1 MPPGDVWRNLKGTVA
16 AFFQFGIKRPAIK
29 SLSGGQLEVRASD
42 DSAYANLRVATP
54 LVDNDA
60 VTKHYADKLE
70 KPMIISRQVDGDTT
84 PTNTGVRGHI
94 LVNSDGTDA
103 DIGDVWFDD
112 GSGAGNAEKLVAVE
126 GRTIAVTDA
135 LTGGTVS
142 WDADSIY
149 IWDTDPAT
157 DVWVK
162 IGDVGHLS
170 GAVREIRY
178 IIDNSASQDS
188 TSSIPAN
195 NRIVFCSFEI
205 TTPYSGGATLSVGNT
220 ATVDLFM
227 GTSQNRPQN
236 PAGSIFEVGQDT
248 AQGGSATVVR
258 TTITGAPAAGA
269 GVVVVRYCT
278 PNA

>member
-16 AFFQFGIKRPAIK
+16 TFFQFGIGRPAIK
-29 SLSGGQLEVRASD
+29 SLAGGQLEVRSSD

-54 LVDNDA
+54 SDDNDA

-70 KPMIISRQVDGDTT
+70 KPMIVSRQVDGDTT
-84 PTNTGVRGHI
+84 PTNTATRGHI
-94 LVNSDGTDA
+94 IVNSNGTAA

-112 GSGAGNAEKLVAVE
+112 GSSSGNAELLTAVE
-126 GRTIAVTDA
+126 GRTVAITDA

-162 IGDVGHLS
+162 IGDIGSLS
-170 GAVREIRY
+170 GAIREIRY
-178 IIDNSASQDS
+178 VIDNSATQDS
-188 TSSIPAN
+188 TLAIPAN
-195 NRIVFCSFEI
+195 NRIVFCSVEV
-205 TTPYSGGATLSVGNT
+205 TTSYSGGATISVGNT
-220 ATVDLFM
+220 ATADLFM
-227 GTSQNRPQN
+227 GTTQNNPQAAPGN
-236 PAGSIFEVGQDT
+236 IYEVGQDT
-248 AQGGSATVVR
+248 GQGGSATVVR
-258 TTITGAPAAGA
+258 TTVAAAPAAGA
-269 GVVVVRYCT
+269 GVVVVRFCS